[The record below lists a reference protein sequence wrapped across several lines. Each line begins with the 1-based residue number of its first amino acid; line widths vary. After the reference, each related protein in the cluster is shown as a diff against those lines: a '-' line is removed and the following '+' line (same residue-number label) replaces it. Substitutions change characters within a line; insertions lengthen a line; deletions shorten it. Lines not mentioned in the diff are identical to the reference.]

1 MLNAENSIELTEE
14 MEFEIVEQSEM
25 KQVFESWFNEAEYKR
40 WLDNLAAK
48 LNNKNKAV
56 QV

>member
-25 KQVFESWFNEAEYKR
+25 KQVFESRFNEAEYKR

-48 LNNKNKAV
+48 LNNKNQAV